1 MRRCAVHLNNIRV
14 ARARNRV
21 PASFSARFRPRKNIT
36 EPRPFLFKQNH
47 LVRHGV
53 FSTLHSGPCFVRL
66 GSRRRTDGRTDG
78 RETRTGRKSSPRC
91 SQSPGEGTGW
101 NDATAYLDHGTRS
114 VTRARTRSRTP
125 RIPRGE
131 RVLVAC
137 AARVLLNISRV
148 VAADE
153 TAAAARPLPVS
164 PIPGKLFGGKGEIWT
179 FARETS
185 NAPGNRALSPTAS
198 RTVRACVRAPLGST
212 SDERAPGNVA
222 NGNGA
227 RGSRGERLEFLL
239 RNNLFYEPR
248 YPTRFVSSRVG
259 YGIDRPL
266 LRLRP
271 SQPSPPRSEY
281 LFAAAEYGRTAH
293 LGSDSIRFTL
303 EIPPSSPL
311 STAHG
316 SPRPTPLLR
325 FKRFESR
332 SLEIA
337 RNHGLRENR

>member
-1 MRRCAVHLNNIRV
+1 MFC
-14 ARARNRV
+14 
-21 PASFSARFRPRKNIT
+21 SAR
-36 EPRPFLFKQNH
+36 L
-47 LVRHGV
+47 
-53 FSTLHSGPCFVRL
+53 ST
-66 GSRRRTDGRTDG
+66 TDGRTDG

-198 RTVRACVRAPLGST
+198 RTVRACVRTRSARLDFRRASARKRGEWKWRARI
-212 SDERAPGNVA
+212 ERRTLRISVA
-222 NGNGA
+222 QQPVLRAALSHAIRVVA
-227 RGSRGERLEFLL
+227 RGL
-239 RNNLFYEPR
+239 R
-248 YPTRFVSSRVG
+248 
-259 YGIDRPL
+259 
-266 LRLRP
+266 
-271 SQPSPPRSEY
+271 
-281 LFAAAEYGRTAH
+281 H
-293 LGSDSIRFTL
+293 
-303 EIPPSSPL
+303 
-311 STAHG
+311 
-316 SPRPTPLLR
+316 
-325 FKRFESR
+325 
-332 SLEIA
+332 
-337 RNHGLRENR
+337 

>member
-1 MRRCAVHLNNIRV
+1 MFC
-14 ARARNRV
+14 
-21 PASFSARFRPRKNIT
+21 SAR
-36 EPRPFLFKQNH
+36 L
-47 LVRHGV
+47 
-53 FSTLHSGPCFVRL
+53 ST
-66 GSRRRTDGRTDG
+66 TDGRTDG

-316 SPRPTPLLR
+316 SPRPFANAAPPILR
-325 FKRFESR
+325 VSLARDRSQSRLKRESIATSRRASTRVR
-332 SLEIA
+332 S
-337 RNHGLRENR
+337 

>member
-1 MRRCAVHLNNIRV
+1 MFC
-14 ARARNRV
+14 
-21 PASFSARFRPRKNIT
+21 SAR
-36 EPRPFLFKQNH
+36 L
-47 LVRHGV
+47 
-53 FSTLHSGPCFVRL
+53 ST
-66 GSRRRTDGRTDG
+66 TDGRTDG

-248 YPTRFVSSRVG
+248 YPMRFVSSRVG

-303 EIPPSSPL
+303 EIPPSSSL
-311 STAHG
+311 STALPVH
-316 SPRPTPLLR
+316 SPTPLLR